1 MTQDMRLVIVPK
13 SDQQNADDF
22 VGGPRTITITRVE
35 IRPGTEQPTSIF
47 FEGDNNKPW
56 KPCKSMARVM
66 VLAWGP
72 DAKEYAGKSLTLY
85 NDPSVKWG
93 GMAVGG
99 IRISHMSDIPEKR
112 EMALTAT
119 KGQRKIHVVYPLTKA
134 PSKKTVADYKAE
146 IDALDLEGLA
156 DWIEANTAMNNPDKA
171 GPYAIW
177 QHAMARG
184 VTLAAE
190 TPTDEAV

>member
-1 MTQDMRLVIVPK
+1 MTTDMRLVIVPK

-93 GMAVGG
+93 GLAVGG
-99 IRISHMSDIPEKR
+99 IRISHMSHIPEKR

-119 KGQRKIHVVYPLTKA
+119 KGQRKIHVIYPLAKA
-134 PSKKTVADYKAE
+134 PAKKTVSDYKAE
-146 IDALDLEGLA
+146 IDAMDSDQLYE
-156 DWIEANTAMNNPDKA
+156 WMIANASMNNPEKA

-177 QHAMARG
+177 QHATERG
-184 VTLAAE
+184 NSLANQSDKE
-190 TPTDEAV
+190 ES